1 MPSYC
6 SIWAFVFE
14 ENYATQLVPQL
25 CLGRDPHVRCKSILD
40 VNKLFADITKDKF
53 RAKSMGKPAVNQL
66 SAQLKESALMVV
78 LYETITKVWVFKR
91 LSAGYNVSCIKN

>member
-1 MPSYC
+1 MS
-6 SIWAFVFE
+6 
-14 ENYATQLVPQL
+14 
-25 CLGRDPHVRCKSILD
+25 
-40 VNKLFADITKDKF
+40 NKLFADITKDKF

-91 LSAGYNVSCIKN
+91 LSADDIVSC